1 MKKLLYR
8 TLSFFNVIESK
19 IAFYPTVLA
28 LFGILFAFLLMYF
41 ESLGIS
47 KYLLDKA
54 PVLVVDN
61 GNTAMTMLSALIS
74 GLISVIVFSFSMVM
88 LLLSQAS
95 SNYSPRL
102 LPGLISDK
110 KHQIILGIYLSTILY
125 NIFILFSIQPTGD
138 KYQIPGFSVL
148 VGIIGTV
155 ICIYAFIFFIHNI
168 SQSIQIS
175 NILKK
180 IYTQSKNRLTEVIE
194 KESTHLSAFPDSEG
208 WYKYESGKSG
218 YLQNISYTNMIN
230 FCNQY
235 DTQLHI
241 LPIKGSYV
249 LTGNTIFLSRNKL
262 DNAQVNQILN
272 NINFAREELVEDN
285 YILGFKQITEVIL
298 KAMSPG
304 VNDPG
309 TAINAIDYLT
319 ELLALRMKK
328 KDINIIRREEVPFLK
343 INTVDFKD
351 LLYQVMVAI
360 RTYCKHDITIN
371 QKLLL
376 MLHYL
381 LQQETYNKDYYDVI
395 KNEAELVLL
404 DAKETITNSVDIKKL
419 IGMAD
424 KFTFQL
430 AKKSTN

>member
-194 KESTHLSAFPDSEG
+194 KESTHLSAFPDSED
-208 WYKYESGKSG
+208 WYEYESEKSG